1 MARITIN
8 GISFDPTA
16 PGPATAAL
24 AKTDATNSDYVLVQT
39 AAPPTEA
46 QLEQLK
52 KLGCVIHE
60 YVSENTFL
68 CTYKP
73 KSLAKVRALK
83 FVAWA
88 GVYMKG
94 FKIPPNLRQQ
104 ATPAAMAGILPHELT
119 TSTRRTLRKVDIVL
133 HDDVDPN
140 DTELK
145 KKIAAAARINPE
157 DLSMSRHKVRLNV
170 QERYLN
176 DLAAIDQVRHIE
188 EAPNVKLF
196 NSEARPII
204 ECPRRAERSDL
215 RGRGRTRGGRRYRL
229 RPGIDH
235 QRPSRL
241 HRTGGEAG
249 AVRTPGQDGRSGWPW
264 HPRLRLGARQR
275 ELVVHGRRD
284 PGHGAQGQADNAIAA
299 GRRRGARRDSGRSA
313 RPVRARVQQQGARA
327 HELLGGRDARIAVH
341 AELEGDRRLRVQPSG
356 LRDLLRR
363 RQRRDR
369 HEQRRHRRRGA
380 GGIAGRG
387 EELHHRG
394 RERE

>member
-24 AKTDATNSDYVLVQT
+24 ARTDATNSDYVLVQT

-104 ATPAAMAGILPHELT
+104 ATPAAMAGILPHEST

-196 NSEARPII
+196 NSEARPVMNAHVVLNGTSF
-204 ECPRRAERSDL
+204 EGEGELVAVADTGFDL
-215 RGRGRTRGGRRYRL
+215 GSITNVHPAFTGRVVKLVPFG
-229 RPGIDH
+229 RPGKTND
-235 QRPSRL
+235 
-241 HRTGGEAG
+241 
-249 AVRTPGQDGRSGWPW
+249 GWPW
-264 HPRLRLGARQR
+264 HPRLRLGACQR
-275 ELVVHGRRD
+275 EFVVHGRRD
-284 PGHGAQGQADNAIAA
+284 PGHGARGQADNAIAA
-299 GRRRGARRDSGRSA
+299 GQRRGARRDSGRSA
-313 RPVRARVQQQGARA
+313 RPVRARVQRQGARA
-327 HELLGGRDARIAVH
+327 HELLGRRDARIAVH
-341 AELEGDRRLRVQPSG
+341 AELEGDR
-356 LRDLLRR
+356 
-363 RQRRDR
+363 
-369 HEQRRHRRRGA
+369 
-380 GGIAGRG
+380 
-387 EELHHRG
+387 
-394 RERE
+394 